1 MLPFQALHTLYQHQI
16 KEYFEMQMT
25 LQISISNGLAL
36 YSSYQLFFNLI
47 AQKLLVNSFLGY
59 TYEIFSSQT
68 FFHHR
73 TKLLNILV
81 VNKSHEKLLFVIAA
95 RCNNIGYKNKMYMND
110 CVDNLFIDPNKLHF
124 STFFAFLSTIYIHT
138 ILSHTIQT

>member
-1 MLPFQALHTLYQHQI
+1 M
-16 KEYFEMQMT
+16 
-25 LQISISNGLAL
+25 
-36 YSSYQLFFNLI
+36 
-47 AQKLLVNSFLGY
+47 
-59 TYEIFSSQT
+59 YEILSSQT

-81 VNKSHEKLLFVIAA
+81 VNKSQEKLLFVIAA

-124 STFFAFLSTIYIHT
+124 STFFAFLSTIYIYT
-138 ILSHTIQT
+138 ILSHTI